1 MKKKLLALAIA
12 LAVALNGLTACFA
25 EEAETIAET
34 TVSEALA
41 TEEVS
46 ETACDEQPSG
56 VTPNSE
62 TEKEPAQE
70 QQSAETESENGSEN
84 GSENES
90 ESEAQET
97 DPISETQPFSTVY
110 GKLRSG
116 TKIYENAACTRLMDA
131 LAEGATVLCT
141 RQITE
146 NGTTV
151 YQVQFACNGSA
162 KSGYVKASSVSLLN
176 EAQSA
181 ETAKLQSDVY
191 AGSWPLFE
199 VVLESDG
206 QKEESTE
213 EPANS
218 TSEPESSTEDAVS
231 TTEDEISGENDTEI
245 TTSTD
250 ISGETDTEIPTS
262 EPKISTEDINPST
275 EDEISD
281 EAATEIPAS
290 ETEISTS
297 ESETSTEDV
306 SSSTENE
313 NSDENSTEITTS
325 ESEIS
330 TENTQS
336 STEGDISGENDTEI
350 STSSD
355 IFGENDIE
363 ITTSESET
371 AAEDADSST
380 EDEISSE
387 IEAEIPTS
395 DLENSPEDAQ
405 STTEGD
411 ISGEIRSSETTFDEK
426 SEEIGDDL
434 TTSDE
439 NAEEATEI
447 IEESVPEE
455 EGEIAGEGA
464 GIIEEIPEEE
474 GETAKESSETTEE
487 SASKEEAEI
496 IEEQTEII
504 EGETPTSEGEI
515 IEETAEI
522 NEEAAEESA
531 SEEENEITGEGAESP
546 EETPTSES
554 EITEETT
561 EITEESSEITEET
574 IPDEET
580 EIGEEIPEEEGE
592 ITGEEA
598 EITEESVPEEEAEI
612 TEEIAENTADDP
624 VPSPYLLIEGG
635 NDLRA
640 GKSET
645 LKAYLMP
652 DYTAYSSVSWASS
665 DTAVA
670 TVSSAGKVTAKSV
683 SETSQVTISVR
694 SKSDDTLTGEVT
706 ITVYPAAKSVQIYQ
720 DDTPVSTVSVNLNAR
735 TPTAQISAR
744 VLPEGAAQSVTYKS
758 SSTAVATVT
767 TDGLITGRKAGTATI
782 TVTAADGSGKYAK
795 VKVCVG
801 TPLDVIEI
809 SGTQTRLRSGQ
820 TLKLTYG
827 YLPEDATIK
836 SVVWSSSNPSAATV
850 SSGKV
855 TAKTVTEET
864 PVTIRADAA
873 DGSGTFDTYE
883 LIIYPSASKIE
894 ISLDGQVCTSCP
906 VDFCYDGQTIVLNA
920 AVLPSDAAQG
930 VSWKS
935 SSAKIA
941 SVDADT
947 GVVVLHKPGTV
958 TLTATARDGS
968 NKSGKITLYVRYFI
982 KGLTLSGQ
990 EALAGGKSTTL
1001 KVAYEPS
1008 NASYQKVSWA
1018 VSNPSAASVSSSG
1031 KVTAKKVTEQTLVTV
1046 TATALDG
1053 SGITGTWELLI
1064 TPIAS
1069 SVSILQDA
1077 QPVSGT
1083 LYLDPCAENT
1093 LQLSALV
1100 SPAAAWQ
1107 GVTWSSSSSKTISV
1121 DGEGVVTAL
1130 KNGSAT
1136 ITAKASDGSGKTAKV
1151 TVKAVTAVQSV
1162 ELSGPAYVGYGKSV
1176 TLKADVQPSTASNKS
1191 LVWTSSDPD
1200 IAKVSSGKVTAGK
1213 LSEPAS
1219 VTITAAAKDG
1229 SGQYGE
1235 WELTVLPAVTSVRI
1249 YDQDSGDD
1257 ITGTTL
1263 LLPIEYDE
1271 EGEVCTGLDVMA
1283 CALPEDASQEFTW
1296 SSSASS
1302 IATVDENGHVTGLK
1316 AGKAT
1321 ITAKATDGS
1330 GKSAKFTVQT
1340 HVPVQ
1345 SIQISGEDRV
1355 AYGYSIKLTA
1365 SCLPANATN
1374 RKVIWTS
1381 SNPDVLKVSS
1391 SGTVTALKS
1400 AGSARICA
1408 TAQDGSCVQAVW
1420 NVVIT
1425 KPVTGMEIRYTEGG
1439 VYADFDEESELVTT
1453 SLQVAVNDC
1462 DLVCLKA
1469 YPTPDGTSDSFTF
1482 KSSNPAVATVFA
1494 MSRAADGYDVYLQLY
1509 KKGSAAITATAN
1521 DGTGKSKSFT
1531 LVVSQRVESIDVSGD
1546 TYLVSGKKCK
1556 LSYSVYP
1563 SGASNPGITWSMSSG
1578 DEDYSAYASVNT
1590 SGYVTAKTVSQA
1602 TEITVFALAKD
1613 GSGIVGTH
1621 HMMIYPTEADVPT
1634 QDATYRALVV
1644 VEPTA
1649 VSGGQVLQRTSDY
1662 EGMLKVLSMQSF
1674 GGKQIAVQGM
1684 HGTSAGSVLSAI
1696 ASLASQTCDA
1706 DITYFFFLG
1715 HGASDGTIQF
1725 YDGSY
1730 ITATTL
1736 RRALDEMNGRVIVLL
1751 GSCYSGYYIK
1761 ESGGLA
1767 GANNASPASF
1777 CSAVISAF
1785 SAIDSEVTIPL
1796 QSGVNL
1802 SENIGELRKSKFYVL
1817 TACMYNESSWFSYYL
1832 DDDGQIEESISFD
1845 RFTRGL
1851 YRTGGWDQVTGTTTP
1866 WTSGT
1871 SLTLSQVY
1879 TKVSSYVRS
1888 FKDAYSSVQV
1898 YPSSSGMVIFS
1909 H

>member
-1 MKKKLLALAIA
+1 MKKKLLALAVA

-25 EEAETIAET
+25 EEEAEIIAET

-41 TEEVS
+41 TEEAS
-46 ETACDEQPSG
+46 EAACDEQPSG
-56 VTPNSE
+56 DTPNSE

-70 QQSAETESENGSEN
+70 QQSAQTESEN

-97 DPISETQPFSTVY
+97 DPISETQAFSTVY

-206 QKEESTE
+206 QKEESAE
-213 EPANS
+213 GSADS
-218 TSEPESSTEDAVS
+218 TSETETTTSESESSAEDTIS

-245 TTSTD
+245 PTSTD
-250 ISGETDTEIPTS
+250 ISSENDTEIPTS
-262 EPKISTEDINPST
+262 EPEISTEDINPST
-275 EDEISD
+275 EDEISTETD
-281 EAATEIPAS
+281 TEIP
-290 ETEISTS
+290 TS

-306 SSSTENE
+306 SSSTEKE

-336 STEGDISGENDTEI
+336 STEDEISGENDTEI

-355 IFGENDIE
+355 ISGENDTE

-371 AAEDADSST
+371 AAEDADPST

-395 DLENSPEDAQ
+395 DLENSPENAQ

-411 ISGEIRSSETTFDEK
+411 ISGEIRSSETTLDEK

-439 NAEEATEI
+439 NAEE
-447 IEESVPEE
+447 SVPEE

-464 GIIEEIPEEE
+464 EIIEEIPSSE

-554 EITEETT
+554 EITEE
-561 EITEESSEITEET
+561 SV
-574 IPDEET
+574 PDEET

-598 EITEESVPEEEAEI
+598 EIPEE
-612 TEEIAENTADDP
+612 TSEIAENTADDP

-873 DGSGTFDTYE
+873 DGSGTYDTYE

-894 ISLDGQVCTSCP
+894 ISLDGQVSASCP
-906 VDFCYDGQTIVLNA
+906 VDFCYDGQTIVLSA
-920 AVLPSDAAQG
+920 AVLPSDAAQS

-1136 ITAKASDGSGKTAKV
+1136 IIAKASDGSGKTAKV
-1151 TVKAVTAVQSV
+1151 TIKAVTAVQSV

-1316 AGKAT
+1316 AGKTT

-1563 SGASNPGITWSMSSG
+1563 SGASNPGITWSMSNG

-1649 VSGGQVLQRTSDY
+1649 VSGGQVLQRSSDY

-1736 RRALDEMNGRVIVLL
+1736 RRALDELNGRVIVLL

-1851 YRTGGWDQVTGTTTP
+1851 YRTGGWDQVTGTTTS

>member
-41 TEEVS
+41 TEEAS

-56 VTPNSE
+56 DTPNSE

-70 QQSAETESENGSEN
+70 QQSAETESEN

-218 TSEPESSTEDAVS
+218 TSETETTTSESESSAEDTIS

-245 TTSTD
+245 TTPTD
-250 ISGETDTEIPTS
+250 ISSENDTEIPTS
-262 EPKISTEDINPST
+262 EPEISTEDINPST
-275 EDEISD
+275 EDEISTETD
-281 EAATEIPAS
+281 TEIP
-290 ETEISTS
+290 TS

-306 SSSTENE
+306 SSSTEKE

-355 IFGENDIE
+355 ISGENDTE

-411 ISGEIRSSETTFDEK
+411 ISGEIRSSETTLDEK
-426 SEEIGDDL
+426 SEQISDDL

-439 NAEEATEI
+439 NA
-447 IEESVPEE
+447 EESVPEE

-464 GIIEEIPEEE
+464 EIIEEIP
-474 GETAKESSETTEE
+474 SSE
-487 SASKEEAEI
+487 
-496 IEEQTEII
+496 
-504 EGETPTSEGEI
+504 G
-515 IEETAEI
+515 
-522 NEEAAEESA
+522 
-531 SEEENEITGEGAESP
+531 
-546 EETPTSES
+546 

-574 IPDEET
+574 IPDEEA

-612 TEEIAENTADDP
+612 TEELAENTADDP

-873 DGSGTFDTYE
+873 DGSGTYDTYE

-894 ISLDGQVCTSCP
+894 ISLDGQVSASCP
-906 VDFCYDGQTIVLNA
+906 VDFCYDGQTIVLSA
-920 AVLPSDAAQG
+920 AVLPSDAAQS

-968 NKSGKITLYVRYFI
+968 NKSGKITLYVRCFI

-1001 KVAYEPS
+1001 KVAYDPS

-1151 TVKAVTAVQSV
+1151 TIKAVTAVQSV

-1469 YPTPDGTSDSFTF
+1469 YPTPDGSSDSFTF

-1649 VSGGQVLQRTSDY
+1649 VSGGQVLQRSSDY

-1736 RRALDEMNGRVIVLL
+1736 RRALDELNGRVIVLL

-1851 YRTGGWDQVTGTTTP
+1851 YRTGGWDQVTGTTTS